1 MAERYGVDGLR
12 YFLLREV
19 SFGQDGSYSPEG
31 IVTRVNADLAN
42 GLGNLAQRSLS
53 MIAKQCGG
61 VLPGPGAEPAP
72 VLPVALLPRM
82 TEAMDE
88 LALHRALEILWEGVG
103 EANRYFADMA
113 PWALRK
119 TDPAKADAVLYW
131 TAEAV
136 RQLAILAQWAIPDS
150 AGKLLDQLAVEEGA
164 RDFASLSTLIAA
176 GTVLPPPQ
184 GVFPRLELDTD
195 A

>member
-1 MAERYGVDGLR
+1 
-12 YFLLREV
+12 
-19 SFGQDGSYSPEG
+19 SPEA

-53 MIAKQCGG
+53 MIAKQCSGM
-61 VLPGPGAEPAP
+61 LPASGDEAP
-72 VLPVALLPRM
+72 PQLPSTLLPRIR
-82 TEAMDE
+82 EAMDE

-119 TDPAKADAVLYW
+119 TDPVKADAVLYW

-136 RQLAILAQWAIPDS
+136 RQLAILSRWAIPTS
-150 AGKLLDQLAVEEGA
+150 ADRLLDQLGVAVDA
-164 RDFASLSTLIAA
+164 RDFAALDTLLSA
-176 GTVLPPPQ
+176 GENLPAPQ
-184 GVFPRLELDTD
+184 GVFPRLE
-195 A
+195 